1 MNVQA
6 SAKTGRIPVAAVT
19 GLIVDAM
26 MKAGVPAADAAKIAE
41 LMLEADLTGADA
53 HGVFRLP
60 QYVQRLKLGST
71 NARPNIKVTRSAPA
85 TALVD
90 GDNGMG
96 HLVVARTAETAIE
109 LARECGVAWVGCR
122 MSGHAGAAGVYAA
135 LPLKADMIGI
145 YAAVANANHMPLAG
159 GAEPLLGTNPLAI
172 AIPAGEEPPLVLD
185 IATSIVSYGTIK
197 NHKLQNRPL
206 KGDWMIDP
214 KTGEAVID
222 PQKSIEALLLP
233 MAGYKGAGLALMLG
247 LLAGTLNGAL
257 FGRDCVDFNAA
268 PDQVTNTGQF
278 VLALDPSRFQP
289 LDQFKA
295 EVDRHIRELAPVQ
308 GAARRERAAARRSAR
323 AAPRRPARQWP
334 RVAGRIAGATRQTRG
349 RVVDQAAGGALARG
363 FCAARRRGAAM
374 RMANQWHHITA
385 AFFVPIIQIDSN
397 LWHFAACE
405 AAADKRL
412 NINDELDQTE
422 IMLARFDSGVGGV
435 FSLVQTQN
443 VSSENSYD
451 RI

>member
-6 SAKTGRIPVAAVT
+6 SPKTGRIPTAAVT

-26 MKAGVPAADAAKIAE
+26 QKSGVPAADAAKIAE
-41 LMLEADLTGADA
+41 LMLEADLVGADA

-71 NARPNIKVTRSAPA
+71 NARPNITVTRSAPA

-145 YAAVANANHMPLAG
+145 YSAVANANHMPLAG

-197 NHKLQNRPL
+197 NHKLLNRPL
-206 KGDWMIDP
+206 HADWMIDP
-214 KTGEAVID
+214 KTGEAVTD
-222 PQKSIEALLLP
+222 PQKSIAALLLP
-233 MAGYKGAGLALMLG
+233 MGGYKGAGLALILG

-257 FGRDCVDFNAA
+257 FGRDCVDFNAE
-268 PDQVTNTGQF
+268 PDRVTNTGQF
-278 VLALDPSRFQP
+278 VLALDPAASSRSTSSRR
-289 LDQFKA
+289 KSTA
-295 EVDRHIRELAPVQ
+295 TS
-308 GAARRERAAARRSAR
+308 AA
-323 AAPRRPARQWP
+323 
-334 RVAGRIAGATRQTRG
+334 
-349 RVVDQAAGGALARG
+349 
-363 FCAARRRGAAM
+363 CARRRRCRARPCACRANSAPSAAPTGSPM
-374 RMANQWHHITA
+374 VSRWRRNCWRNSTSSPPSLRSSRWRRAKA
-385 AFFVPIIQIDSN
+385 R
-397 LWHFAACE
+397 LE
-405 AAADKRL
+405 ARKAGS
-412 NINDELDQTE
+412 
-422 IMLARFDSGVGGV
+422 SGLQRGGPG
-435 FSLVQTQN
+435 
-443 VSSENSYD
+443 SSIFN
-451 RI
+451 